1 MTRRLGAPLPPPRPM
16 SAEEQAAYDAE
27 LRDYRE
33 RVETCKA
40 ALRALASTH
49 GPTELLTAWQD
60 YASEGEETLPGA
72 VAHHTPEAEAAVRA
86 AQGTPTAPPQEP
98 QHEEDFL

>member
-1 MTRRLGAPLPPPRPM
+1 M
-16 SAEEQAAYDAE
+16 SPEEQAAYHAE

-49 GPTELLTAWQD
+49 GETELLTAWQEH
-60 YASEGEETLPGA
+60 ASEGEEALPGA
-72 VAHHTPEAEAAVRA
+72 VAHHTPDSEAAVRA
-86 AQGTPTAPPQEP
+86 AQGTPTAPPRES
-98 QHEEDFL
+98 QHEDDFL